1 MENHLEVQP
10 KIQPFHYLGSTF
22 IFFCTILHT
31 PSPSHLHIHKECNPA
46 ISLKTKCQSHF
57 SSRGSAVMACDKV
70 IQAWYD
76 FKTWDLSWQPWVMLA
91 LLLQASPDRRTQ
103 ASLGSFQTYTAHAF
117 PCLYPSWS
125 CQYLLLALFANLY
138 LAHAQIWTL
147 PFKLT
152 NPQDFSHHKSTS
164 SAPASSGIAPHSS
177 LSPLSS
183 AWSFCPSFF
192 KGVWD
197 WTQAKTILT

>member
-31 PSPSHLHIHKECNPA
+31 PGPSHLHIHKECNPA

-91 LLLQASPDRRTQ
+91 LVLQASPDRRIQ
-103 ASLGSFQTYTAHAF
+103 ASPWVLPDIHCS
-117 PCLYPSWS
+117 CLP
-125 CQYLLLALFANLY
+125 LP
-138 LAHAQIWTL
+138 L
-147 PFKLT
+147 PFLELPVPLACSVCKSVFSSCPNL
-152 NPQDFSHHKSTS
+152 NPALQVDQ
-164 SAPASSGIAPHSS
+164 SSG
-177 LSPLSS
+177 LLSS
-183 AWSFCPSFF
+183 QKHLKCSCFFRDCSPQQSQSFVLSLILLSFLF
-192 KGVWD
+192 
-197 WTQAKTILT
+197 